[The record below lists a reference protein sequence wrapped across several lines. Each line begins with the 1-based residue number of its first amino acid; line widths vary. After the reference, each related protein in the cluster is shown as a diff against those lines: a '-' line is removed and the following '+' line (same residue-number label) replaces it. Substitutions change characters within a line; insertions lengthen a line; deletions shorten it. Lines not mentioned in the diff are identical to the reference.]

1 MKYNILTVMA
11 LLSGVSFYA
20 LADSTISIHISEDN
34 TVITESDS
42 NNEPTYVTKGSL
54 QKFDLK
60 DQSDVNELAKSV
72 EFEVFVINENSQI
85 HTVFEHGGGICYGY
99 LNNGVE
105 VTDSATYYVK
115 DKSKEEYYANI
126 SGGVVNHEGV
136 PKKVQ
141 YASVFNIN
149 DPRMSKYLKEQD
161 TLRGQNIAKKNLQD
175 RTSVL
180 SNVVCPPKKDNKK
193 GK

>member
-1 MKYNILTVMA
+1 MRYNMLTVMG
-11 LLSGVSFYA
+11 LLSGVSFYT

-42 NNEPTYVTKGSL
+42 KNAPTYITKGSL

-60 DQSDVNELAKSV
+60 DQNDVNELAKSV

-85 HTVFEHGGGICYGY
+85 HTVFEHGGGVCYGY

-105 VTDSATYYVK
+105 VTDSATYYLK
-115 DKSKEEYYANI
+115 DKSKNEYYANI
-126 SGGVVNHEGV
+126 SGGIVNHDGM

-149 DPRMSKYLKEQD
+149 DPNMSKYLKEQD
-161 TLRGQNIAKKNLQD
+161 KQRGQNIAKKNLQD
-175 RTSVL
+175 RVSVL
-180 SNVVCPPKKDNKK
+180 SNVVCPTKNNKK